1 MKTKTL
7 RQDKV
12 NVITLGCSKNL
23 VDSENLITQLH
34 ANDFEVVHD
43 SNEEAN
49 IIIVNTCGF
58 IDLAKEESINTIVQ
72 YADIKSKGGIDKLYV
87 TGCLSQRYKDDLE
100 KEIPEVDA
108 YFGTLELPGLLA
120 RLNADYKHELI
131 GERSLTTP
139 HHFAYMK
146 ISEGCNRTCSFCA
159 IPLMRGKHI
168 SRTIESLVKEARH
181 FATMGVKELVLIAQE
196 LTYYGLDLYKKRAL
210 PELLDA
216 LCEVEGIEWIRL
228 HYAYP
233 SKFPREI
240 FDAMAKQPKV
250 CNYLDIPLQHAS
262 DTVLERM
269 KRQTTRLEQQE
280 LILYARSVVPDI
292 AIRTT
297 FLVGFPGETEEE
309 FNVVEEIFNNQFKF
323 YKEKV
328 EQLPIDEIETEEE
341 FNDLC
346 DFVEE
351 MKFDRVGVFQ
361 YSHEEDTSGYLL
373 EDDVPQDLKAD
384 RANRIMEIQQSISLD
399 HNLNRVGQTLRVL
412 FDRKE
417 GEYFVGRTEFDSP
430 EVDNEVLVTAAE
442 QFVRIGDFAMVEIT
456 DAEEYD
462 LYGKVIY

>member
-34 ANDFEVVHD
+34 ANDFDVVHD

-309 FNVVEEIFNNQFKF
+309 FN
-323 YKEKV
+323 
-328 EQLPIDEIETEEE
+328 
-341 FNDLC
+341 DLC

-373 EDDVPQDLKAD
+373 VDDVPQDLKAD